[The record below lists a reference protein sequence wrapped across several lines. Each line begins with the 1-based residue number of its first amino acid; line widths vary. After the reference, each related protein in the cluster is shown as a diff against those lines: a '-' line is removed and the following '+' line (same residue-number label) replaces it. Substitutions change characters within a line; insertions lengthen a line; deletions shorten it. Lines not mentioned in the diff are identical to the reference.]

1 MDTIYI
7 TFKQMWT
14 SHENDLKSTNVQYMI
29 ILHVFLSQAIFILYD
44 FPFPFAF
51 QEAKQ
56 SLAIEDG
63 EQ

>member
-1 MDTIYI
+1 MNTIYI
-7 TFKQMWT
+7 LHMFSIW
-14 SHENDLKSTNVQYMI
+14 LFYM
-29 ILHVFLSQAIFILYD
+29 FSQAIFILYD
-44 FPFPFAF
+44 FPSPFAF

>member
-1 MDTIYI
+1 MKTIYI
-7 TFKQMWT
+7 L
-14 SHENDLKSTNVQYMI
+14 H
-29 ILHVFLSQAIFILYD
+29 ILHVFSSQAIFIFYD